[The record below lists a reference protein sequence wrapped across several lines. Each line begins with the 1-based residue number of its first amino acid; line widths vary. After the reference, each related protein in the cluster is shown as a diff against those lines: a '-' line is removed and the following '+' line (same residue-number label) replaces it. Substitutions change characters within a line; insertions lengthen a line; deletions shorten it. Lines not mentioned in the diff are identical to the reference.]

1 MTKQAISSPCQID
14 VKLRESESMG
24 LVSEV
29 FSKTPGLQ
37 SVVQL
42 FPSDSDPQLRSLF
55 MLEVDRDA
63 IEEALHV
70 LDTQPEIEYAQ
81 ENGPRKLIR

>member
-1 MTKQAISSPCQID
+1 
-14 VKLRESESMG
+14 MG
-24 LVSEV
+24 HASAV
-29 FSKTPGLQ
+29 FSTPPGLH

-42 FPSDSDPQLRSLF
+42 FPDESDPQLRSLF
-55 MLEVDRDA
+55 MLEVDGETMED
-63 IEEALHV
+63 ALHV